1 MSDDFDIKILEI
13 KKKKTVIYKA
23 TLIYKG
29 GNPDFIDYIKK
40 INTSGNLVGPAI
52 CIQELA
58 SVIITF
64 YSDTQSEPYEYN
76 YDYDDN
82 PHLVVYYKDG
92 HDAFLNGFYNMLTQ
106 YKMDTTKFPFL
117 KQVKGI
123 SYGMLLCCIC
133 KAIKE
138 GLITLS
144 STIILEASGEIIDMD
159 SRQNM
164 ANLVKYYERIGFKK
178 MFPEYYKIAIESE
191 SGFIP
196 MIAQVKDIIR
206 LCNFK
211 NISNELLA
219 ILPIDLCKDICTEKE
234 EQHSKDRVTYVC
246 DILTKTYNTNVLDS
260 ESTIIKDEFLSASL
274 QNHKGNKG
282 KKVLMNLICNH
293 FSKDPTKQKPMP
305 RFIGGPKNV
314 TVHLSKEYNKTIYI
328 FGEHHSD
335 MIDCDEIFKY
345 ESIKEKW
352 DEPNSKKMKVEYFL
366 TEFVRTTDV
375 FLDIFFEF
383 PIIPKVEGKYHDNFN
398 SLQPNT
404 RMDKL
409 LEKFK
414 KCLQRNTRTEECK
427 LARIH
432 YFDIRILDEQGKMK
446 VSNLTT
452 YFYHNSAAQFSNF
465 FRSELPDKLRVFI
478 KDPIIKKILNELSE
492 PNEERYKDIWLKH
505 LSDFSH
511 NMKEL
516 DRLDKEMKD
525 KILHFIKKEII
536 EKIMKYRRSWIA
548 NVYIIFNNHEYTD
561 EQFVTAF
568 ENTYKPVLRIN
579 VLYTDLYTL
588 LRIFKKFKISEM
600 KEKAYKEATDQPE
613 KAHNIIIYAG
623 DFHAQTYRKFLK
635 EVLNFEKIEVAGKEE
650 KYESDFEGEIIN
662 CVDMKTITQPLF
674 SIFPYRHEYKTVL

>member
-1 MSDDFDIKILEI
+1 MTDDFDIKILEI
-13 KKKKTVIYKA
+13 KNKKTVIYEA

-29 GNPDFIDYIKK
+29 GNPDFMDYIKK

-52 CIQELA
+52 RIQELA

-82 PHLVVYYKDG
+82 PDLVVYYKDG

-144 STIILEASGEIIDMD
+144 STIILEASREIIDMD

-219 ILPIDLCKDICTEKE
+219 ILPTDLCKDICTEKE

-293 FSKDPTKQKPMP
+293 FSKDPTKQKPIP

-345 ESIKEKW
+345 ESIKEKL

-366 TEFVRTTDV
+366 SEFVRTTDV

-398 SLQPNT
+398 SLQPNI

-432 YFDIRILDEQGKMK
+432 YFDIRIVDEQGKMK

-465 FRSELPDKLRVFI
+465 LRSELPDKLRVFI

-516 DRLDKEMKD
+516 DRLE
-525 KILHFIKKEII
+525 KEII
-536 EKIMKYRRSWIA
+536 EKIMKYRRSWID